1 MRLAPVTTDGR
12 LATMSPG
19 RMVHHA
25 HQEFKTMSRYRELL
39 AEKEQLE
46 KLIAEARGQEAAS
59 ALEKVRATVA
69 EFAFTP
75 EDVFGNPRKKTR
87 RAAAAKYL
95 NPETGDTWS
104 GRGRAPA
111 WLKDQDRERF
121 RITE

>member
-1 MRLAPVTTDGR
+1 
-12 LATMSPG
+12 
-19 RMVHHA
+19 MVHHA
-25 HQEFKTMSRYRELL
+25 HREFKTMSRYRELL